1 MKRQLANILT
11 ALRMACSAVMLFFP
25 FPSAG
30 FMLMYLACGLSDM
43 ADGFAARRL
52 GTASASGA
60 KLDTAA
66 DMVFAAAAAVKIL
79 PGLVLP
85 KWLWVWILLIAL
97 VKLSSIAVGFLRCGR
112 LVALHTKLNKS
123 TGLML
128 FLLPLTLGCIDAA
141 HSIAVVCPVATL
153 AAVQEFFAALKLHK

>member
-1 MKRQLANILT
+1 MKKHIANIITGSRIVFSLSLLFIPLSSAWFY
-11 ALRMACSAVMLFFP
+11 AL
-25 FPSAG
+25 
-30 FMLMYLACGLSDM
+30 YLLCGLSDIV
-43 ADGFAARRL
+43 DGIVARR
-52 GTASASGA
+52 TNRASDFGA

-112 LVALHTKLNKS
+112 LVALHTKLNKA

-153 AAVQEFFAALKLHK
+153 AAVQEFFMALILHK